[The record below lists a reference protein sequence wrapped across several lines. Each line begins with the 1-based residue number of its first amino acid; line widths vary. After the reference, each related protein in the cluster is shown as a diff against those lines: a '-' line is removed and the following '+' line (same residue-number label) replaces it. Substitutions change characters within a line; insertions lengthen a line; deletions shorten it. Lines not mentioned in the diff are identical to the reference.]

1 MTTMSDMI
9 VLDQVYKKFQTQKD
23 GKTHWFTAVEPISL
37 TVKQGEIFGLM
48 GYSGAG
54 KSTLLRLM
62 NLLER
67 PDGGT
72 VTIDGEVLT
81 DLNPKQLRVARHNVG
96 MIFQQFNLMS
106 NRTVFENVAFNL
118 KVSGYAKG
126 NIYERVMECL

>member
-1 MTTMSDMI
+1 MTAMSDMI
-9 VLDQVYKKFQTQKD
+9 VLNQVYKKFQTQKD
-23 GKTHWFTAVEPISL
+23 GQTQWFTAVEPISL

-72 VTIDGEVLT
+72 VTIDGDVLT
-81 DLNPKQLRVARHNVG
+81 DMNPKQ
-96 MIFQQFNLMS
+96 Q
-106 NRTVFENVAFNL
+106 
-118 KVSGYAKG
+118 
-126 NIYERVMECL
+126 